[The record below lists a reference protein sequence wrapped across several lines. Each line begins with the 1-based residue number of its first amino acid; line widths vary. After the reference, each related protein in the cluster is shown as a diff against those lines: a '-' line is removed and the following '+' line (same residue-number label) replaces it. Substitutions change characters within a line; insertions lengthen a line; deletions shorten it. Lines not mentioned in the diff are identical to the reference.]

1 MRHVSTD
8 DEHRAEG
15 LVRAAK
21 VAASLARLEE
31 TA

>member
-15 LVRAAK
+15 LARAAK